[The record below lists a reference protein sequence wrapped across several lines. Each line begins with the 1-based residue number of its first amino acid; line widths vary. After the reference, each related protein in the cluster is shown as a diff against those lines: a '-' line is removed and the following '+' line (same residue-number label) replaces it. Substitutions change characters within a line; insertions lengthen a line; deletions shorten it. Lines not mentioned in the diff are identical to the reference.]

1 MFVSYAE
8 CVIFYLVLSFIFGS
22 AIGSFL
28 NVVIDRTTRRE
39 SVNGRSYC
47 DHCKATLKT
56 LDLVPIISFVGL
68 SGKCRYCKKPI
79 SFQYPIVE
87 GLTGALFV
95 LTFLVLSA
103 NGQLNLVLLLYFF
116 FIISIAVVVAVV
128 DFKFS
133 LIPTSLVFL
142 ASLVALFYNYF
153 ALPTPLFIDRIFAA
167 FGVAFFFWLIVFITR
182 KRGMGEGDIAL
193 GFMMGMVLGLKEGT
207 LAVFLAFMAGAIV
220 SLTLIGIGRKHFGQT
235 VPFAPF
241 LIFGLL
247 VSLFWGEQIVN
258 AYLMLY

>member
-1 MFVSYAE
+1 MF
-8 CVIFYLVLSFIFGS
+8 FIFLLAFILGG

-28 NVVIDRTTRRE
+28 NVVIDRTTQRG
-39 SVNGRSYC
+39 SVNKPIRSYC

-56 LDLVPIISFVGL
+56 FDLIPIISFVGL
-68 SGKCRYCKKPI
+68 GGKCRYCKKPI

-95 LTFLVLSA
+95 LAFLVMSA
-103 NGQLNLVLLLYFF
+103 NGQLSLLPLLYFIF
-116 FIISIAVVVAVV
+116 LISIAVVVAAI

-153 ALPTPLFIDRIFAA
+153 TLPTPLFIDRVIAA

-182 KRGMGEGDIAL
+182 KRGMGEGDIVL
-193 GFMMGMVLGLKEGT
+193 GFMMGMVLGIKEAT
-207 LAVFLAFMAGAIV
+207 LAVFLAFTVGAVV
-220 SLTLIGIGRKHFGQT
+220 SLALIGLGRKRFGQT

-247 VSLFWGEQIVN
+247 VCLFWGRQIVGW
-258 AYLMLY
+258 YLMLY